1 MSEKEKKV
9 RELSAEEDIAK
20 FDKES
25 DKRELTGVWGKIISA
40 SVFCL
45 HFSNYI
51 QPPSVCWM
59 RICSVL
65 FT

>member
-9 RELSAEEDIAK
+9 RELSAEEVLQK

-25 DKRELTGVWGKIISA
+25 DKRELTGVKLFPQ